1 MGFKFWLNPG
11 IEECYH
17 ELLEQGSR
25 LYFMYEILNT
35 DTSNDNIIAYF
46 RNAYNGSI
54 VAITQTSQWENF
66 ELTINETSKI
76 RFLILF
82 HK

>member
-1 MGFKFWLNPG
+1 
-11 IEECYH
+11 
-17 ELLEQGSR
+17 
-25 LYFMYEILNT
+25 MYEILNT

-54 VAITQTSQWENF
+54 VAITQTSQRENF